1 MRILIISNTLPF
13 PITTGGDQAVV
24 NMINSLQYKCET
36 HFLYKANRKKDDIDA
51 TKKHWSKVIF
61 HPFTESRSISF
72 YLSRIAIHYAHNYQH
87 NKTDNG
93 CLITPFS
100 YYTKN
105 FIKYIQITISSISPN
120 IVQCEFYPN
129 LDLVYALPKN
139 IKKVYIQHEVHYTIN
154 EQRRNSEQ
162 NWGNFQD
169 FAIAKL
175 KADEIMAMNQYN
187 AVFTLTKADC
197 ESLKKDGVSTLLF
210 DSPVGIEKP
219 RYRNACRF
227 DNKLIFVGTGAHS
240 PNVDGIMWFLNHV
253 WPAVI
258 KKHQDIKLNI
268 IGKWNS
274 EQISR
279 LSQYKNVI
287 FKGFVSSLQEE
298 YDGAIA
304 IVPILR
310 GSGLRMKIID
320 AVNYGSCFISTS
332 IGANDMH
339 FEDNRDC
346 FIADEPELFAK
357 KLNCLINNADIRQT
371 FYSNSEKIVTE
382 YYSVEQLVTKR
393 FVLYQKLLN
402 E

>member
-1 MRILIISNTLPF
+1 
-13 PITTGGDQAVV
+13 
-24 NMINSLQYKCET
+24 
-36 HFLYKANRKKDDIDA
+36 
-51 TKKHWSKVIF
+51 
-61 HPFTESRSISF
+61 
-72 YLSRIAIHYAHNYQH
+72 
-87 NKTDNG
+87 
-93 CLITPFS
+93 
-100 YYTKN
+100 
-105 FIKYIQITISSISPN
+105 
-120 IVQCEFYPN
+120 
-129 LDLVYALPKN
+129 
-139 IKKVYIQHEVHYTIN
+139 
-154 EQRRNSEQ
+154 
-162 NWGNFQD
+162 
-169 FAIAKL
+169 
-175 KADEIMAMNQYN
+175 
-187 AVFTLTKADC
+187 
-197 ESLKKDGVSTLLF
+197 
-210 DSPVGIEKP
+210 
-219 RYRNACRF
+219 
-227 DNKLIFVGTGAHS
+227 
-240 PNVDGIMWFLNHV
+240 MWFLNHV

-357 KLNCLINNADIRQT
+357 N
-371 FYSNSEKIVTE
+371 
-382 YYSVEQLVTKR
+382 
-393 FVLYQKLLN
+393 
-402 E
+402 